1 MPRQKRVKI
10 KLPMLRT
17 VVLLAAAATQGLD
30 ATSNT
35 GSYHHPLDAKALQ
48 AQLNAAIAHRLPEFT
63 IPPGV
68 Y

>member
-1 MPRQKRVKI
+1 
-10 KLPMLRT
+10 MLRT
-17 VVLLAAAATQGLD
+17 VFLLAAAATQGLD
-30 ATSNT
+30 ATSNN

-48 AQLNAAIAHRLPEFT
+48 AQLNAAIAHRLPDFT